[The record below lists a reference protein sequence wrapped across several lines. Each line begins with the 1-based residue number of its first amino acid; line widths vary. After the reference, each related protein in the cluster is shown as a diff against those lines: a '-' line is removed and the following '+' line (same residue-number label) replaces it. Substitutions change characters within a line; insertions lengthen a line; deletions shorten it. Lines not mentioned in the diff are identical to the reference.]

1 MKELFVK
8 IKNLSLITIIA
19 GLVIGILLLLQPGE
33 TVQLVSMLCGITI
46 IMLGVGA
53 WISYFSK
60 VKSTILAILGT
71 LSIISG
77 IILCVKYKSII
88 SVVLFLFGIFILIS
102 GIVDFVSA
110 IEAKR
115 NDLKSWIVSL
125 IMAAATIILG
135 LLVIVNPFDS
145 MLVITRLL
153 GAGLIIYAVMDLI
166 SFIQIKKIVKYN
178 LSEQIDVEAQE
189 HNDDAQ

>member
-8 IKNLSLITIIA
+8 IKNLSLITIVA
-19 GLVIGILLLLQPGE
+19 GLAIGILLLLQPGE
-33 TVQLVSMLCGITI
+33 TVQLVSMLCGITV

-71 LSIISG
+71 LAIISG

-88 SVVLFLFGIFILIS
+88 SVVLFLFGRFILIS

-178 LSEQIDVEAQE
+178 LSEQIDVDAVE
-189 HNDDAQ
+189 HNDD

>member
-8 IKNLSLITIIA
+8 IKNLSLITIVA
-19 GLVIGILLLLQPGE
+19 GLAIGILLLLQPGE

-46 IMLGVGA
+46 IILGVGA

-71 LSIISG
+71 LAIISG

-125 IMAAATIILG
+125 IMAVATIILG

-178 LSEQIDVEAQE
+178 LSEQIDVDAVE
-189 HNDDAQ
+189 HNDD

>member
-1 MKELFVK
+1 MKSFFAK

-33 TVQLVSMLCGITI
+33 TVQLVSMLCGITV

>member
-1 MKELFVK
+1 MKEFFVK
-8 IKNLSLITIIA
+8 IKNLSLITIVA
-19 GLVIGILLLLQPGE
+19 GLAIGILLLLQPGE
-33 TVQLVSMLCGITI
+33 TVQLVSMLCGITV

-71 LSIISG
+71 LAIILG

-135 LLVIVNPFDS
+135 LLVIVRPFGS

-178 LSEQIDVEAQE
+178 LSEQIDVDAVE
-189 HNDDAQ
+189 HNDD

>member
-33 TVQLVSMLCGITI
+33 TVQLVSMLCGITV

>member
-8 IKNLSLITIIA
+8 IKNLSLITIVA
-19 GLVIGILLLLQPGE
+19 GLAIGILLLLQPGE
-33 TVQLVSMLCGITI
+33 TVQLVSMLCGITV

-71 LSIISG
+71 LAIISG

-125 IMAAATIILG
+125 IMAAATIILS

-178 LSEQIDVEAQE
+178 LSEQIDVDAVE
-189 HNDDAQ
+189 HNDD

>member
-1 MKELFVK
+1 MKEFFVK
-8 IKNLSLITIIA
+8 IKNLSLITIVA
-19 GLVIGILLLLQPGE
+19 GLAIGILLLLQPGE
-33 TVQLVSMLCGITI
+33 TVQLVSMLCGITV

-71 LSIISG
+71 LAIILG

-135 LLVIVNPFDS
+135 LLVIINPFDS

-178 LSEQIDVEAQE
+178 LSEQIDVDAVE
-189 HNDDAQ
+189 HNDD